1 MEAAR
6 EPSADEA
13 PRAAATA
20 SAVARVQPAVLQ
32 LQRTIGN
39 RATRRVLARSLDDD
53 YQAALG
59 AGDWPRAAELLN
71 GFNIPDILR
80 RLAVRSPDEVD
91 KLHRGAIANQRV
103 GPDSNVARLTPPLLT
118 AFSRD
123 YRASAEI
130 IRGSTEAMKL
140 IAEAEAAHVSYGGY
154 AEDGPAHD
162 AWPYTVG
169 SSVYVPRAHTHR
181 VEALSDFLF
190 ELNNAIR
197 QPAISALQQQAAAGT
212 IDARG
217 YARGIVGQEVQGMLR
232 LAKVWLDVKATMGGG
247 HELDRWD
254 SPNYVTQYR
263 DVQAGRRTE
272 AQVVTDVLGTRYTQ
286 GTNRGKTIEQN
297 YVDQATQL
305 RAAATAGH

>member
-1 MEAAR
+1 MDRAR
-6 EPSADEA
+6 EQPDERS
-13 PRAAATA
+13 PAAVGHALGE
-20 SAVARVQPAVLQ
+20 RVQPLALQ
-32 LQRTIGN
+32 LQRKIGN

-53 YQAALG
+53 YQAAVR
-59 AGDWPRAAELLN
+59 AGDWQRAAELLN

-80 RLAVRSPDEVD
+80 RLAARSPDEVAA
-91 KLHRGAIANQRV
+91 LHQGAVANRRV
-103 GPDSNVARLTPPLLT
+103 GPDSNVAKLTPPLLT

-130 IRGSTEAMKL
+130 IRGSTEAMRL
-140 IAEAEAAHVSYGGY
+140 IAEAETAHVSYGGY

-169 SSVYVPRAHTHR
+169 SSVYVPRAHTNR

-197 QPAISALQQQAAAGT
+197 QPALSGLAQQASAGT

-217 YARGIVGQEVQGMLR
+217 YARGVVGQEVQGMLR
-232 LAKVWLDVKATMGGG
+232 LASVWLDVKATMGGG

-254 SPNYVTQYR
+254 APNYVREYR

-272 AQVVTDVLGTRYTQ
+272 ADIVTAVLGTRYTQ
-286 GTNRGKTIEQN
+286 GALRGKTTEQN
-297 YVDQATQL
+297 YMDQATQL

>member
-6 EPSADEA
+6 EPSAEEA
-13 PRAAATA
+13 PPAAAA
-20 SAVARVQPAVLQ
+20 PPVARTLPAVLQ

-53 YQAALG
+53 YQAAVR
-59 AGDWPRAAELLN
+59 AGNWPWAAELLN

-80 RLAVRSPDEVD
+80 RLAARSPAEVAA
-91 KLHRGAIANQRV
+91 LHQGAVGNPHV
-103 GPDSNVARLTPPLLT
+103 GPNSHVAQLTPPLLT
-118 AFSRD
+118 EFSVH
-123 YRASAEI
+123 YRASAEL
-130 IRGSTEAMKL
+130 IRASTEAMKL

-169 SSVYVPRAHTHR
+169 SNVYVPRAHTNP

-197 QPAISALQQQAAAGT
+197 QPAISGLADQAGQGT
-212 IDARG
+212 IDARA

-254 SPNYVTQYR
+254 APNYVRQYR

-272 AQVVTDVLGTRYTQ
+272 AQVVGDVLGTRYTQ
-286 GTNRGKTIEQN
+286 GTNRGKTVEQN
-297 YVDQATQL
+297 YVDQATRL

>member
-1 MEAAR
+1 VDRGREQPDERSPAAVGH
-6 EPSADEA
+6 
-13 PRAAATA
+13 A
-20 SAVARVQPAVLQ
+20 SGERVQPLALQ
-32 LQRTIGN
+32 LQRKIGN

-53 YQAALG
+53 YQAAVR
-59 AGDWPRAAELLN
+59 AGDWQRAAELLN
-71 GFNIPDILR
+71 GFNVPDILR
-80 RLAVRSPDEVD
+80 RLAARSPDEVAA
-91 KLHRGAIANQRV
+91 LHQGAVANQRV
-103 GPDSNVARLTPPLLT
+103 GPDSNVAKLTPPLLT

-130 IRGSTEAMKL
+130 IRGSTEAMRL

-169 SSVYVPRAHTHR
+169 SSVYVPRAHTNR

-197 QPAISALQQQAAAGT
+197 QPALSGLAQQASAGT

-217 YARGIVGQEVQGMLR
+217 YARGVVGQEVQGMLR
-232 LAKVWLDVKATMGGG
+232 LASVWLDVKATMGGG

-254 SPNYVTQYR
+254 APNYVREYR
-263 DVQAGRRTE
+263 DVQAGRRTQ
-272 AQVVTDVLGTRYTQ
+272 ADIVTAVLGTRYTQ
-286 GTNRGKTIEQN
+286 GTLRGKTTEQN
-297 YVDQATQL
+297 YMEQATQL